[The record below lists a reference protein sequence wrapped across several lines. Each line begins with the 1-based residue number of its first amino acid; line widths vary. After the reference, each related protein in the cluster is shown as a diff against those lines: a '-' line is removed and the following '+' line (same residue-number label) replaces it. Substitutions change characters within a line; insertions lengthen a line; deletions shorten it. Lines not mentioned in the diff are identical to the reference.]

1 MLTASSVMSQPLRC
15 RQEVHV
21 GSAGCYFHQNA
32 LATVVDATGS
42 AESNGWPDPILEV
55 QSAVPAARGV
65 LEDTGALLSDFT
77 DGRVAAIPV
86 PMVAV
91 QSGVA
96 TVLFVSLFLRLCF
109 GSEVRA
115 L

>member
-1 MLTASSVMSQPLRC
+1 MSQPLRC
-15 RQEVHV
+15 RQEVPV
-21 GSAGCYFHQNA
+21 GSVGFYFHQNA
-32 LATVVDATGS
+32 LATVVDAAVL
-42 AESNGWPDPILEV
+42 AESKGWPDPILEV
-55 QSAVPAARGV
+55 QSALPTARGV

-86 PMVAV
+86 PMLAV

-96 TVLFVSLFLRLCF
+96 TVLLVSLFVTLCF
-109 GSEVRA
+109 GSGLRA